1 MERKMCMY
9 SIEHCFAHSIC
20 VYATEICVWHWNVEG
35 SVTHKKFQWYA
46 YKYQIWGGKLQTLN
60 CIWTSFQKVWVPLV
74 QESTLHRNRIPQEV
88 VGIRLVVAWFC
99 IALWFLYPLW
109 EESWKLGGCNIRTK
123 HPMVTILFRVKDFLT
138 CIPPSSNL
146 AWFEDLGAILGMYVN
161 SLLNSVFEDV
171 KAVAREAICLSLL
184 ALSSVGTN
192 GSILLL
198 FLCMTTER
206 FLRFLTSEKDEVNYL
221 I

>member
-1 MERKMCMY
+1 MPLKFVCDTGTSRAV
-9 SIEHCFAHSIC
+9 S
-20 VYATEICVWHWNVEG
+20 
-35 SVTHKKFQWYA
+35 HKKFQWYA
-46 YKYQIWGGKLQTLN
+46 YKYQIWGAKLQTLN
-60 CIWTSFQKVWVPLV
+60 CIRTSFQKVKNWVPLV
-74 QESTLHRNRIPQEV
+74 QESTLHRNQIQQEV
-88 VGIRLVVAWFC
+88 EGIRLFVAWFC

-109 EESWKLGGCNIRTK
+109 EESWKVGCNIRIK
-123 HPMVTILFRVKDFLT
+123 HPMGTILFRVKDFLT

-146 AWFEDLGAILGMYVN
+146 AWLEDLGAILGMYVN
-161 SLLNSVFEDV
+161 SLLNSVFEDI

-198 FLCMTTER
+198 FLCMTRER

-221 I
+221 S